1 MRWNRTGTTMLELL
15 LLLHGIAFA
24 TIGVTGY
31 AIFGPLTCRHL
42 KDRGLGREMD
52 ESALSPTG
60 LRWILTAGYR
70 RHAADPGLR
79 QLAVP
84 ARIML
89 LLTMLG
95 LTLIGLR
102 LLLG

>member
-1 MRWNRTGTTMLELL
+1 MLELL

-24 TIGVTGY
+24 TIGITGY

-42 KDRGLGREMD
+42 KDRGLGDEMD
-52 ESALSPTG
+52 GSALSPTG
-60 LRWILTAGYR
+60 LRWILLGRYRQHAG
-70 RHAADPGLR
+70 DPGLR
-79 QLAVP
+79 QLALP

-89 LLTMLG
+89 VLTLGG

-102 LLLG
+102 LLLAG